1 VISIASCRIC
11 SLDPD
16 IRRAIDIDLASG
28 MSFRAIGRKYAKQ
41 INRAKPYNY
50 VSAHARCG
58 NVGKTPGGPS
68 GADPGTVTAI
78 KEERHRKSVDER
90 IDELYKL
97 SLAGCKLALDE
108 KRARDLAACI
118 AQGIAATALMGKG
131 ESPDANKGASAII
144 AYVESEKAKENQK
157 A

>member
-1 VISIASCRIC
+1 
-11 SLDPD
+11 
-16 IRRAIDIDLASG
+16 
-28 MSFRAIGRKYAKQ
+28 MSYRAIGRKYAKQ

-50 VSAHARCG
+50 VSAHAKCG
-58 NVGKTPGGPS
+58 NVGNEPGGPT

-108 KRARDLAACI
+108 KRARDLASCI
-118 AQGIAATALMGKG
+118 AQGIAATALMSKANPDKEDDAPGIDRAVAEMKARKDGK
-131 ESPDANKGASAII
+131 
-144 AYVESEKAKENQK
+144 
-157 A
+157 